1 MTSNYDRAVE
11 IYEAKGQSAVFDAV
25 LNGTLTATSW
35 HWCVP
40 CECISPHEDN
50 DCLVCGTKNDP
61 EELKAKIAELL
72 EENHPAE
79 LERLTGVDDRV
90 CKKIVHE
97 LLPKDPNCW
106 EAEYVGY
113 LGAELW
119 GIYGKNFSGEWIDEN
134 GDYLGFDTKE
144 EAEQYIKESIR

>member
-1 MTSNYDRAVE
+1 MKDDSYERIDKMWE
-11 IYEAKGQSAVFDAV
+11 IKAM
-25 LNGTLTATSW
+25 
-35 HWCVP
+35 
-40 CECISPHEDN
+40 
-50 DCLVCGTKNDP
+50 
-61 EELKAKIAELL
+61 EERQILKAKIKELL
-72 EENHPAE
+72 DENHPAE
-79 LERLTGVDDRV
+79 LERLTGVDDTT